1 MSSRRL
7 INRSL
12 STDGRSY
19 SSGYSDIS
27 SQSRRAGCRSYLSSV
42 RSESRSTLCSVM
54 AQLTEEIQPTFESTL
69 KSKAVSEE
77 TNVKFSCVVSG
88 YPVPEVTWYK
98 DDIQLDRYCGLPK
111 YEISRDDKTHT
122 LQIYN
127 CSLDDAAIY
136 QASAQNSRGIV
147 SCSGVLE
154 VGTMSEYKIHQNYFA
169 KLKLR
174 NENRRREQEETR
186 RTGIETVP
194 VSSEH
199 IRMSSPER
207 VQPNCE
213 AHSPSENRGVE
224 VDALGQTPSLGDR
237 LSAPNQES
245 AAVPHGISNSEEIT
259 NKEKDRQEL
268 TYIHDTVNNATSEQI
283 NEHVKKKV
291 KISTERRKENRPNG
305 RREEMV
311 TESGTSVKETE
322 VQMVSE
328 TEQRNKMDIT
338 DIKQKENLLVKAD
351 IGGSEETKK
360 AQCAQIAS
368 TIKSRNKIDITNRKK
383 TEEESLK
390 VNKTAIEQSK
400 RGALNSSVTESR
412 NKTVIAKTKTTEK
425 QLVMVNKSALRE
437 LKTASDVQMTP
448 ETETKSK
455 NYVTNT
461 KIYEKTAVKVNNN
474 ASEELKRTQNAS
486 AIEPKNK
493 TDITERKTTEKL
505 TEKLNK
511 SVSEELKKVQDVPM
525 TSSRNITDKTDI
537 KQTENPSVNTN
548 KSVSEESKRAQG
560 AQMASVTE
568 SRNKMLNKVTKTT
581 EETPVK
587 VNKCAS
593 EELEISQSAK
603 ITSAMEHGNKVNI
616 TDTRK
621 SDKLSANTNT
631 KTSVTEESKNAQ
643 DAKIA
648 SVIESKAKMDVKD
661 TIKSEKQSV
670 YTDENVSK
678 VSNKAQEAP
687 GASVSAK
694 AKVDITDTKTSEKQP
709 VSTNKQGYGESK
721 TVSGASETSG
731 TATKAK
737 MDKTNTKISEK
748 HSVNP
753 IKQVFGQSKK
763 FQGSPET
770 SVFESETKVDIIDTK
785 TSQKQSVS
793 TNKQGYGES
802 KTVQGASET
811 SVTESKAKVDIT
823 KTKTGEKH
831 SVNPNKQLYGQSKK
845 LQGASETSVFKSKTK
860 VDIIDTKTN
869 DKQPETIKESAS
881 ESKKVLKPIPTQN
894 NTLLKTSTT
903 NQINKVVENPNPTKS
918 SDTQLQESLENG
930 NLRHADNKHVDFDDH
945 RNRNQVGTRV
955 KILPHSCGGNDVNVD
970 TGERNVSGRPLRGS
984 VVADTQTKPTE
995 PLTHED
1001 VLTHKEVAK
1010 ELKEQPTLM
1019 HQATAGA
1026 NVSASALQ
1034 EQKLTAG
1041 DPSAAS
1047 TKRSTLVT
1055 GPQNTQPSD
1064 KISSGH
1070 VSNKLQNGQVP
1081 TAMSPSLGDETLTNT
1096 CKKESKAENQLIK
1109 ESDKPNSETRPAS
1122 QQNMD
1127 ENEINSNVQSSTSKE
1142 KLTAK
1147 SNHSTIKDI
1156 AAESAQICSDVI
1168 QQQTMNG
1175 SSIKETNDR
1184 ELQRSSPIATDNVV
1198 KMNIKEQSNA
1208 TTSEAPQK
1216 TYKEIQSYPIQKAN
1230 DHSGP
1235 STFLSQHSKAS
1246 ATEFTIPAIY
1256 ITDVDSTSQN
1266 STVEMR
1272 TEVNAVTS
1280 NVTNTSNRTDSINET
1295 TAVIESESLH
1305 NEKFD
1310 LSQNS
1315 QVSEVNKP
1323 DQPLLSQENPIQ
1335 VLLNHRS
1342 SEKVASDFTTQ
1353 KDDTIQNPNADRCIK
1368 SNESDLTE
1376 TSDLT
1381 KTDLT
1386 FKTDPGSFI
1395 KLLRSAAFELE
1406 VSNRCSTFTAAP
1418 HTNYKDNNER
1428 EEEVSSAEVHTET
1441 CKVKIPL
1448 NNTGNRVFNSTQSEL
1463 TTSTDQTTSFPK
1475 IKTDKSETGMAKFI
1489 EEANM
1494 DTFQGDKLKSQPAS
1508 TSQSVST
1515 SPLMTSLETQSP
1527 RLTRRTVLND
1537 QPKPVGIENGK
1548 PKSTEKDKENQ
1559 FKVPQVIRKIRPEVF
1574 DASGH
1579 LKLWCQFFNIVSDS
1593 TIRWFKD
1600 EVEIAEIKRSAGD
1613 EAQVCLAIIK
1623 MSKRDSG
1630 VYRCTITNE
1639 YGKDST
1645 EYHLSTEFLSNMF
1658 VREEHQE
1665 VGEEIEMT
1673 PLIFSK
1679 GLSDAG
1685 GWGSKFY
1692 GRVTTEEAQVGLGCE
1707 HKTRRL
1713 KVIYG
1718 LDPVFES
1725 GSSCF
1730 MKVRSPIAYESREEI
1745 VLAERNLQ
1753 ITKQECRIQNLAREY
1768 FKIFAAET
1776 RVIESFGGV
1785 LEVIPLYFTYWP
1797 ASSVPYATVEAE
1809 LKGVYVRYCGLDR
1822 SGSLVINEKSEVGQK
1837 CSSLQHWIHQWT
1849 SGNVLFSRLEGVD
1862 TILTNIGVAVR
1873 SKGYQ
1878 GFPCEANLRV
1888 FEQFQIQHQ
1897 CNYFCGLLNLRSL
1910 KTPETLQT
1918 PSRSKGSS
1926 SPLLQRRIADN
1937 SSSPQISRKATKSPK
1952 LSRKPNPQT
1961 ST

>member
-7 INRSL
+7 MNRSL
-12 STDGRSY
+12 SSDGRSY

-42 RSESRSTLCSVM
+42 RSESSYAGHRLSQFKPSRSTLCSVM

-127 CSLDDAAIY
+127 CTLDDAAIY

-186 RTGIETVP
+186 STDIETVP
-194 VSSEH
+194 ASSED

-207 VQPNCE
+207 VQLKRE
-213 AHSPSENRGVE
+213 AHSPLETRGVE
-224 VDALGQTPSLGDR
+224 VDAFGQTPSLEDR

-245 AAVPHGISNSEEIT
+245 EAVPHGISNSEQIT

-311 TESGTSVKETE
+311 NESGRSVKEME

-328 TEQRNKMDIT
+328 TEHRNKMDII
-338 DIKQKENLLVKAD
+338 DINQNEKLLVKAD
-351 IGGSEETKK
+351 KGDSEETKK
-360 AQCAQIAS
+360 AQGAQITS
-368 TIKSRNKIDITNRKK
+368 MIQSRNKIDITTRQKS
-383 TEEESLK
+383 EEESLK
-390 VNKTAIEQSK
+390 VNKTDVEQSK

-412 NKTVIAKTKTTEK
+412 SKTVIAKTKTAEK
-425 QLVMVNKSALRE
+425 RLVMGNKSASGE
-437 LKTASDVQMTP
+437 LQETAKGVQMTL

-455 NYVTNT
+455 DYVTNT
-461 KIYEKTAVKVNNN
+461 KILEKTAVKVNKN
-474 ASEELKRTQNAS
+474 ASEELKRTQIAS

-493 TDITERKTTEKL
+493 MDGKTTEKL
-505 TEKLNK
+505 TEKVNK
-511 SVSEELKKVQDVPM
+511 SVSEKLKRVQDVPM
-525 TSSRNITDKTDI
+525 TASQNKMDI
-537 KQTENPSVNTN
+537 KKTENQSVNIN
-548 KSVSEESKRAQG
+548 KSVSKDLKIAQG
-560 AQMASVTE
+560 AQVASVTE
-568 SRNKMLNKVTKTT
+568 SRIKMLSKVTKSN
-581 EETPVK
+581 EKTPVK
-587 VNKCAS
+587 VNKSA
-593 EELEISQSAK
+593 EESKISQSAK
-603 ITSAMEHGNKVNI
+603 ITSAMEHRNKVDI
-616 TDTRK
+616 TDTGK
-621 SDKLSANTNT
+621 SDKLSTNT
-631 KTSVTEESKNAQ
+631 YTSVTEESKIAQ

-648 SVIESKAKMDVKD
+648 SVIESKAKMGVKN

-670 YTDENVSK
+670 NAEENVCK
-678 VSNKAQEAP
+678 GSNKAQDAP
-687 GASVSAK
+687 GASGTESK
-694 AKVDITDTKTSEKQP
+694 AKVDVTDTTTSEKQSVNP
-709 VSTNKQGYGESK
+709 NNQVYVQSNTFQ
-721 TVSGASETSG
+721 GASE
-731 TATKAK
+731 K
-737 MDKTNTKISEK
+737 
-748 HSVNP
+748 
-753 IKQVFGQSKK
+753 
-763 FQGSPET
+763 
-770 SVFESETKVDIIDTK
+770 SVFESETKVDIIETK
-785 TSQKQSVS
+785 TNEKQSAS
-793 TNKQGYGES
+793 THKQGYEES
-802 KTVQGASET
+802 KTIPGASDT

-823 KTKTGEKH
+823 KTKTSEKH
-831 SVNPNKQLYGQSKK
+831 SVNPNKQVYRQSMKF
-845 LQGASETSVFKSKTK
+845 QGASETSVFKSKTK
-860 VDIIDTKTN
+860 VDITDAKTN
-869 DKQPETIKESAS
+869 EKQSEMIKESAS
-881 ESKKVLKPIPTQN
+881 ESKKVLKPIATQK
-894 NTLLKTSTT
+894 NTVLKNATI
-903 NQINKVVENPNPTKS
+903 NQTNKVVENPNPTKS
-918 SDTQLQESLENG
+918 SDTQLQESPENG

-945 RNRNQVGTRV
+945 RNRTQVGTRV

-984 VVADTQTKPTE
+984 VGADTQTKHTE
-995 PLTHED
+995 PPTYED
-1001 VLTHKEVAK
+1001 VPPTHKEVAK

-1019 HQATAGA
+1019 HQATASA
-1026 NVSASALQ
+1026 NVSASASQ
-1034 EQKLTAG
+1034 DQKLKAG

-1055 GPQNTQPSD
+1055 GPQNTQLSD
-1064 KISSGH
+1064 KISPGH
-1070 VSNKLQNGQVP
+1070 VSNKLQNGQVT

-1109 ESDKPNSETRPAS
+1109 ESDKPNSETKPAS
-1122 QQNMD
+1122 QQNME
-1127 ENEINSNVQSSTSKE
+1127 ENEINSNVQSSISKE
-1142 KLTAK
+1142 KSTAK
-1147 SNHSTIKDI
+1147 SSHSTIQDI
-1156 AAESAQICSDVI
+1156 FAEPAQICSDVV
-1168 QQQTMNG
+1168 QQQTING
-1175 SSIKETNDR
+1175 SLIKETKGR
-1184 ELQRSSPIATDNVV
+1184 ERQRSSLVATDNVV
-1198 KMNIKEQSNA
+1198 KMDIQEQSKA
-1208 TTSEAPQK
+1208 TTSEAPK
-1216 TYKEIQSYPIQKAN
+1216 STYHEIQSYSIQKGN

-1256 ITDVDSTSQN
+1256 ITYVDSTSQN
-1266 STVEMR
+1266 STVERR

-1280 NVTNTSNRTDSINET
+1280 NVTNTSNRTDSINKT
-1295 TAVIESESLH
+1295 TAVIESESLR

-1310 LSQNS
+1310 LSQRS
-1315 QVSEVNKP
+1315 QLSEVNKP
-1323 DQPLLSQENPIQ
+1323 DKPLLSQESTIQ
-1335 VLLNHRS
+1335 VSSNHCS
-1342 SEKVASDFTTQ
+1342 TEKVALDFNTQ
-1353 KDDTIQNPNADRCIK
+1353 KDDTIQTPNSDRCIK
-1368 SNESDLTE
+1368 SNKSDLTE
-1376 TSDLT
+1376 PSDLNE
-1381 KTDLT
+1381 TDLNL
-1386 FKTDPGSFI
+1386 KTDPGSFI
-1395 KLLRSAAFELE
+1395 KQLRSAAFELE
-1406 VSNRCSTFTAAP
+1406 VSNRCSTSATFTAAP
-1418 HTNYKDNNER
+1418 HTNSNDNNKR
-1428 EEEVSSAEVHTET
+1428 VGEVSSAVVQTDT
-1441 CKVKIPL
+1441 CKVTIPF
-1448 NNTGNRVFNSTQSEL
+1448 NNTGNQVFNSTHSEI
-1463 TTSTDQTTSFPK
+1463 TTTDQNTSFPG
-1475 IKTDKSETGMAKFI
+1475 IKTDKSETGMAKII
-1489 EEANM
+1489 EEANT
-1494 DTFQGDKLKSQPAS
+1494 DTYQGDKLKSQPAS
-1508 TSQSVST
+1508 TLQSVSN

-1527 RLTRRTVLND
+1527 RLTRRTVPTD
-1537 QPKPVGIENGK
+1537 QPKPVGIENSK

-1658 VREEHQE
+1658 MREEHQE

-1692 GRVTTEEAQVGLGCE
+1692 GRVTTEETQVGLGCE

-1730 MKVRSPIAYESREEI
+1730 MKVRSPIAYESREET

-1753 ITKQECRIQNLAREY
+1753 ITKQECRIQNMAREY

-1809 LKGVYVRYCGLDR
+1809 LKGVYLRYCGLDR

-1849 SGNVLFSRLEGVD
+1849 NGNVLFSRLEGVD

-1878 GFPCEANLRV
+1878 GFPCEANPPV

-1910 KTPETLQT
+1910 KVPEILQT
-1918 PSRSKGSS
+1918 PLRSKGSS
-1926 SPLLQRRIADN
+1926 SPLLQRRSADS